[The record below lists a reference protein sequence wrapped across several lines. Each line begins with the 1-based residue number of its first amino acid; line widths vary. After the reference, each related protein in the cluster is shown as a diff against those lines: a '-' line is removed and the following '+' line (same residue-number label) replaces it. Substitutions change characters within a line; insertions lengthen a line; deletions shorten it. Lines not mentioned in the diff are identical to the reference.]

1 MKNDDKYIEQL
12 LGVAL
17 DDSVE
22 SSPPELK
29 TEEELAAE
37 GIEPHEFSKGFEQ
50 RMSGGKNAAKNGYL
64 RIRRQ

>member
-37 GIEPHEFSKGFEQ
+37 GIEPHEFSKGFDPCIPPSYQ
-50 RMSGGKNAAKNGYL
+50 ANIGAYP
-64 RIRRQ
+64 IR